1 MTTWNQQLFLDILTS
16 PLIFKAAWTTIW
28 VGSVAQLI
36 GTAIGIV
43 VGPTML
49 SRYLLVRGATWFY
62 LWLFRGTPL
71 LAQILFF
78 YAVLPL
84 LGMRLSVLAT
94 GLLALGVNEG
104 ARMAEVVRGGLL
116 SVPREQSE
124 AGRALGLRPHLI
136 FVLIVLP
143 QAARAILAPLANNY
157 SYMIKATSLLSVI
170 SVAEL
175 LRTSQQL
182 AQSTVRPLEIYSA
195 AAIWYMGMVTI
206 IMIIQSMIERRLSLS
221 SRSKVTRAVGDPV
234 QERLEVSVKAEPL
247 ARDAEIVLEARAITK
262 RLGSI
267 VAVHDVDLAVARGE
281 VVVVVGPSGSGKS
294 TLLRCLNY
302 LDIPDSGAV
311 RLEQCLFGRASEQHP
326 SKLVSDSELRRQRAR
341 IGMVFQRFNLFAN
354 LSALRNVAVGP
365 ERVLGARRNDAETKA
380 RLLLQRF
387 GLTEKIDSYP
397 SHLSGGQKQ
406 RVAIARAMAMEP
418 TVLLFDEP
426 TSSLDPEVVHEVLDA
441 MRELARSGATMIV
454 VTHEI
459 GFARAVADR
468 IVVMDRGRIIEH
480 GSPHDV
486 LERPQHPRTQ
496 QFIASLSAA

>member
-1 MTTWNQQLFLDILTS
+1 MSAWNQQLFLDILVS
-16 PLIFKAAWTTIW
+16 PLIIKAAWTTIW
-28 VGSVAQLI
+28 VGTVAQLI
-36 GTAIGIV
+36 GTAIGTV
-43 VGPTML
+43 VGPAML
-49 SRYLLVRGATWFY
+49 SQYRLVRGATWFY

-84 LGMRLSVLAT
+84 WGLRLSVLAT

-104 ARMAEVVRGGLL
+104 ARMAEIVRGGLL
-116 SVPREQSE
+116 SVPKEQSE
-124 AGRALGLRPHLI
+124 AGRSLGLRPHLVFI
-136 FVLIVLP
+136 LIVLP

-206 IMIIQSMIERRLSLS
+206 IMIAQSMIERRLSRS
-221 SRSKVTRAVGDPV
+221 SRSETRRSAIVPARQVEEIGI
-234 QERLEVSVKAEPL
+234 KAEPL
-247 ARDAEIVLEARAITK
+247 AGKAEIVLEARSITK
-262 RLGSI
+262 RLGSVI
-267 VAVHDVDLAVARGE
+267 AVHNVDLAVAKGE

-302 LDIPDSGAV
+302 LEIPDAGVV
-311 RLEQCLFGRASEQHP
+311 RLEGSLFGRASERDP
-326 SKLVSDSELRRQRAR
+326 SKLVPDTVLRRQRAR
-341 IGMVFQRFNLFAN
+341 MGMVFQRFNLFAN
-354 LSALRNVAVGP
+354 LNALRNVAVGP
-365 ERVLGARRNDAETKA
+365 ERVLGARRGDSETKA
-380 RLLLQRF
+380 KLLLQRF
-387 GLTEKIDSYP
+387 GLADKFGSYP
-397 SHLSGGQKQ
+397 SQLSGGQKQ
-406 RVAIARAMAMEP
+406 RVAIARAIAMEP

-426 TSSLDPEVVHEVLDA
+426 TSSLDPEVVHEVLDT
-441 MRELARSGATMIV
+441 MRELARDGATMIV

-468 IVVMDRGRIIEH
+468 IVVMDHGSIIEQ
-480 GSPHDV
+480 GAVADV
-486 LERPQHPRTQ
+486 LERPRHPRTQ
-496 QFIASLSAA
+496 QFIASLAA

>member
-1 MTTWNQQLFLDILTS
+1 MSAWNQQLFLDILVS
-16 PLIFKAAWTTIW
+16 PLIIKAAWTTIW
-28 VGSVAQLI
+28 VGTVAQLI

-43 VGPTML
+43 VGPAML
-49 SRYLLVRGATWFY
+49 SRYRLVRGATWFY

-84 LGMRLSVLAT
+84 WGLRLSVLAT

-104 ARMAEVVRGGLL
+104 ARMAEIVRGGLL

-124 AGRALGLRPHLI
+124 AGRSLGLKPHLVFI
-136 FVLIVLP
+136 LIVLP

-195 AAIWYMGMVTI
+195 AAIWYMGIVTI
-206 IMIIQSMIERRLSLS
+206 IMIAQSMIEHRLSRS
-221 SRSKVTRAVGDPV
+221 SRSEAPRVPV
-234 QERLEVSVKAEPL
+234 SAAQQSSEVSIEAKPL
-247 ARDAEIVLEARAITK
+247 TREAEIVLEARSITK
-262 RLGSI
+262 RLGS
-267 VAVHDVDLAVARGE
+267 VLAVHNVDLAIARGE

-302 LDIPDSGAV
+302 LETPDAGIV
-311 RLEQCLFGRASEQHP
+311 RLEGSLFGRASEQDP
-326 SKLVSDSELRRQRAR
+326 SKLVPESVLRRQRAR
-341 IGMVFQRFNLFAN
+341 MGMVFQRFNLFAN
-354 LSALRNVAVGP
+354 LNALRNVAVGP
-365 ERVLGARRNDAETKA
+365 ERVLGTRRGDSETRAK
-380 RLLLQRF
+380 LLLQRF
-387 GLTEKIDSYP
+387 GLADKFGSYP
-397 SHLSGGQKQ
+397 SQLSGGQKQ
-406 RVAIARAMAMEP
+406 RVAIARAIAMEP

-426 TSSLDPEVVHEVLDA
+426 TSSLDPEVVHEVLNT
-441 MRELARSGATMIV
+441 MRELARDGATMIV

-468 IVVMDRGRIIEH
+468 IVVMDHGSIIEQ
-480 GSPHDV
+480 GAVADV

-496 QFIASLSAA
+496 QFIASLAA